1 MSHVRPIRVLGV
13 LFGTALALTAAA
25 AISMP
30 ISAAGAAPSA
40 ATVGRALPTDA
51 PARQALAVTVGRA
64 LPTDAPAHQ
73 AMAAT
78 GQP

>member
-1 MSHVRPIRVLGV
+1 MTHVRPIRVLGV

-30 ISAAGAAPSA
+30 ISAAGARPA
-40 ATVGRALPTDA
+40 A
-51 PARQALAVTVGRA
+51 TVGRA

-73 AMAAT
+73 AVAAVGRALPTDAPALQAMAAT

>member
-30 ISAAGAAPSA
+30 IMAAGATPSA
-40 ATVGRALPTDA
+40 GTVARALPTDA
-51 PARQALAVTVGRA
+51 PARQAVAAVGRA

>member
-1 MSHVRPIRVLGV
+1 M

-30 ISAAGAAPSA
+30 ISAAGAAPA

-51 PARQALAVTVGRA
+51 PARQAVAATVGRA